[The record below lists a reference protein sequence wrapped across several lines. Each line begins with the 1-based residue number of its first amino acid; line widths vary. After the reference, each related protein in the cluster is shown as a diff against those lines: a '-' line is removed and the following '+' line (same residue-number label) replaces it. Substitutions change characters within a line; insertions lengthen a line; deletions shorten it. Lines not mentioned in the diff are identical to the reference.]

1 MERQK
6 QRFIR
11 FKRKVL
17 YSIVFVKIIIG
28 TVIRIPEM
36 LNFVPDHVK
45 TKKMY
50 KDAVVNKLPYLLRYD
65 QCLIKIN

>member
-36 LNFVPDHVK
+36 LNFVSDHVK

-50 KDAVVNKLPYLLRYD
+50 TDAVVNKLPYLLRYD